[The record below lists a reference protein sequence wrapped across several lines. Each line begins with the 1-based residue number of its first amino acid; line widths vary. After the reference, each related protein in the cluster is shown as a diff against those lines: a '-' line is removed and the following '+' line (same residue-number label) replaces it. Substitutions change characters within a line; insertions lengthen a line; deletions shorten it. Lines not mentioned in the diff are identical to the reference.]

1 MDIYKE
7 RILPLF
13 QSSGISDAELERK
26 IGIKP
31 KKINDWNAGRT
42 KSYEKYIP
50 QIAAFF
56 NVSTD
61 YLLGNTDDPQPAGQP
76 PSEDIKLSPQEQ
88 RLIEM
93 YRELNDEG
101 QDVVT
106 SFLDTMLMSG
116 KYKKYNKLNL
126 GTKEA

>member
-1 MDIYKE
+1 MEIYDRVDKLRKE
-7 RILPLF
+7 K
-13 QSSGISDAELERK
+13 GITWTYLNEKVKGSYRGRMTEFKNGKTTLSTEQLET
-26 IGIKP
+26 I
-31 KKINDWNAGRT
+31 AGLLNT
-42 KSYEKYIP
+42 SL
-50 QIAAFF
+50 
-56 NVSTD
+56 D

>member
-1 MDIYKE
+1 MFFKRFEALCKKNGSDVSNTLRGLGLSTSKGTAWRNGSIPNGE
-7 RILPLF
+7 VILKL
-13 QSSGISDAELERK
+13 AHH
-26 IGIKP
+26 
-31 KKINDWNAGRT
+31 
-42 KSYEKYIP
+42 
-50 QIAAFF
+50 F

-61 YLLGNTDDPQPAGQP
+61 YLLGNTDDPQPAGQT